1 MAEETRLTRVVQP
14 EQAAEPIEGIS
25 GWGAEASSHQRTAAT
40 PPLPR
45 SAALPTSDVLGPGL
59 PEEQRLQRVQEV
71 QAAKRNAFLEAAGPL
86 LRALADIGG
95 RLPKTLNADG
105 VAALHEL
112 LRRELHVYTRL
123 CDRANLRRDHALA
136 VRFALC
142 TALDEAANLHAWAGG
157 EGAALGPWAGQSLLH
172 TFHQEGNGGEKVFLL
187 IGRLAAQP
195 DEHRDVLE
203 VMHHI
208 TSLGFEG
215 PYRLDPDGRRKH
227 EAIRH
232 RLYTL
237 VATGREPVAQELSP
251 QWRGVQR
258 GELRL
263 PQRIPVWVSAL
274 AAAVLLLGWFFYLQW
289 DLQRQAAPVHAL
301 LNEIAAMRPPERK
314 AVRLA
319 DLLEQ
324 EIATNRLSVAD
335 AADGSS
341 TVTFAGDSM
350 FAPGQPRVADGAL
363 ALVRRVA
370 EEIARLSA
378 QQPLTVTVTGH
389 SDNTPMAS
397 PKFSDNA
404 ALSLARAN
412 AVVAVMEP
420 ATRSAQ
426 INLEAAG
433 AGATAPVADNTT
445 LEGRSRNRRV
455 ELKVVAGG

>member
-1 MAEETRLTRVVQP
+1 MTPHETDPLPGTTP
-14 EQAAEPIEGIS
+14 
-25 GWGAEASSHQRTAAT
+25 SSSAIQDLQFKQTVELQSSAT
-40 PPLPR
+40 PDIAEWQ
-45 SAALPTSDVLGPGL
+45 SGLGSGL
-59 PEEQRLQRVQEV
+59 PEQQRLEHLQSEI
-71 QAAKRNAFLEAAGPL
+71 AAGRNPLLAVSGPL
-86 LRALADIGG
+86 LRALADIGC
-95 RLPKTLNADG
+95 RLPNDLKAEG

-112 LRRELHVYTRL
+112 LRRELQVYTRL

-157 EGAALGPWAGQSLLH
+157 QGAALGPWAGQSLLH

-215 PYRLDPDGRRKH
+215 PYRLDLDGRRKH

-232 RLYTL
+232 RLYML
-237 VATGREPVAQELSP
+237 VATGREAVAQALSP

-263 PQRIPVWVSAL
+263 PQRIPLWVSAL
-274 AAAVLLLGWFFYLQW
+274 AAVLLLGWFFYLQW
-289 DLQRQAAPVHAL
+289 DLQRQAAPGHAL

-319 DLLEQ
+319 DLLKH
-324 EIATNRLSVAD
+324 EIATKRLSVAD
-335 AADGSS
+335 APDGSS

-350 FAPGQPRVADGAL
+350 FAPGQPRVADGAR
-363 ALVRRVA
+363 ALVRHVA

-412 AVVAVMEP
+412 AVVAALEP
-420 ATRSAQ
+420 ATRSAP
-426 INLEAAG
+426 INLKAAG

-445 LEGRSRNRRV
+445 REGRSRNRRV